1 MTMKAECRLDLA
13 TPALENARRFSRL
26 PAYRSSEISMS
37 DSRTEESVVTLQ
49 SKAEYENA
57 INLSQHVPAAKNI
70 SEMVLDAFHTSKES
84 DQIRELR
91 VAIRQAHD
99 AFDDDQAYDL
109 MGQLKQLKDAEA
121 ADNAALEDLS
131 SKFSISRI
139 LSSFKDDP
147 EFQELVYGLALKVLN
162 QTHQA
167 ISNPSAGKG
176 KAARAKKEV
185 EVFVISKDG
194 ISVTLPMRTPRSK
207 LNVDREALE
216 FLGFSFVGEGDEAEL
231 ESESFVDNS
240 GAEQPLTRKSI
251 VTALQQQTAFDGYS
265 IAQQ

>member
-1 MTMKAECRLDLA
+1 
-13 TPALENARRFSRL
+13 
-26 PAYRSSEISMS
+26 MS
-37 DSRTEESVVTLQ
+37 DSYTEISAPEESVAALQ

-57 INLSQHVPAAKNI
+57 INLSQHLPAAKII

-99 AFDDDQAYDL
+99 AFDDDKAYDL

-121 ADNAALEDLS
+121 ADNAALENLS
-131 SKFSISRI
+131 SQFSISRI

-162 QTHQA
+162 QSHQA
-167 ISNPSAGKG
+167 ISNPSAGKS
-176 KAARAKKEV
+176 KASRPKKEA

-194 ISVTLPMRTPRSK
+194 ISVTLPLRTPRSK
-207 LNVDREALE
+207 LNVDREAFE
-216 FLGFSFVGEGDEAEL
+216 FLGFAFVGEGSEAEL
-231 ESESFVDNS
+231 ENETFVDNS
-240 GAEQPLTRKSI
+240 GTEQPVTRKSI
-251 VTALQQQTAFDGYS
+251 VTALQQQSAFDGYAIS
-265 IAQQ
+265 AQS

>member
-1 MTMKAECRLDLA
+1 MKAECRLDLA

-91 VAIRQAHD
+91 IAIRQAHD

>member
-1 MTMKAECRLDLA
+1 MKAECRLDLA

-91 VAIRQAHD
+91 IAIRQAHD

-251 VTALQQQTAFDGYS
+251 VTALQQQTAFAGYS

>member
-1 MTMKAECRLDLA
+1 
-13 TPALENARRFSRL
+13 
-26 PAYRSSEISMS
+26 MS
-37 DSRTEESVVTLQ
+37 DSYTEHAAEESVVA
-49 SKAEYENA
+49 SHAKAEYENA
-57 INLSQHVPAAKNI
+57 IHLSQHVPAAKII

-91 VAIRQAHD
+91 GAIRQAHD
-99 AFDDDQAYDL
+99 AFDDDKAYEL

-121 ADNAALEDLS
+121 ADNIALEDLS
-131 SKFSISRI
+131 SKFSISRM

-162 QTHQA
+162 QSHQA

-176 KAARAKKEV
+176 KAARPKKEA

-194 ISVTLPMRTPRSK
+194 ISVTLPLRTPRSK
-207 LNVDREALE
+207 LNVDREAFE
-216 FLGFSFVGEGDEAEL
+216 FLGFSFVGDGDEAEL
-231 ESESFVDNS
+231 DVQSFVDNA
-240 GAEQPLTRKSI
+240 GVEQPLSRKSVI
-251 VTALQQQTAFDGYS
+251 TALQQQTAFDGYS

>member
-1 MTMKAECRLDLA
+1 
-13 TPALENARRFSRL
+13 
-26 PAYRSSEISMS
+26 MS
-37 DSRTEESVVTLQ
+37 DSYTEHSTEESVTALQ

-57 INLSQHVPAAKNI
+57 INLSQHVPAAKII

-99 AFDDDQAYDL
+99 AFDDDKAYDL

-121 ADNAALEDLS
+121 ADTIALEDLS

-162 QTHQA
+162 QSHHA
-167 ISNPSAGKG
+167 ISNPSAGKS
-176 KAARAKKEV
+176 KAARAKKEA

-194 ISVTLPMRTPRSK
+194 ISVTLPLRTPRSK

-216 FLGFSFVGEGDEAEL
+216 FLGFTFVGEGNEAEL
-231 ESESFVDNS
+231 ESETFVDNS
-240 GAEQPLTRKSI
+240 GVEQPVTRKSI
-251 VTALQQQTAFDGYS
+251 VTALQQQSAFDGYA
-265 IAQQ
+265 ITAQ

>member
-1 MTMKAECRLDLA
+1 MKAECRLDLA

-251 VTALQQQTAFDGYS
+251 VTALQQQTAFAGYS

>member
-1 MTMKAECRLDLA
+1 
-13 TPALENARRFSRL
+13 
-26 PAYRSSEISMS
+26 MS

-57 INLSQHVPAAKNI
+57 INLSQHLPAAKSI

-91 VAIRQAHD
+91 VAIRQAQD
-99 AFDDDQAYDL
+99 AFDDDKAYDL
-109 MGQLKQLKDAEA
+109 MGELKQLKDAEA
-121 ADNAALEDLS
+121 ADNAALEDLN

-185 EVFVISKDG
+185 EVFAISKDG
-194 ISVTLPMRTPRSK
+194 ISVTLPLRSPRSK
-207 LNVDREALE
+207 PNVDREAFE
-216 FLGFSFVGEGDEAEL
+216 FLGFTFVGEGDEAEL
-231 ESESFVDNS
+231 DVETFVDNA

-251 VTALQQQTAFDGYS
+251 ITALQQQTAFDGYS
-265 IAQQ
+265 IAAQ

>member
-1 MTMKAECRLDLA
+1 
-13 TPALENARRFSRL
+13 
-26 PAYRSSEISMS
+26 MS
-37 DSRTEESVVTLQ
+37 DARIEEPVDTLQ

-57 INLSQHVPAAKNI
+57 INLSQHVPAAKSI

-91 VAIRQAHD
+91 LAIRQAHD
-99 AFDDDQAYDL
+99 AFDDDKAYDL

-121 ADNAALEDLS
+121 ADNAALEDLN

-185 EVFVISKDG
+185 EVFAISKDG
-194 ISVTLPMRTPRSK
+194 ISVTLPMRSPRSK
-207 LNVDREALE
+207 PNVDREAFE

-231 ESESFVDNS
+231 EVETFVDNA
-240 GAEQPLTRKSI
+240 GNEQPLTRKSI

-265 IAQQ
+265 IA

>member
-1 MTMKAECRLDLA
+1 
-13 TPALENARRFSRL
+13 
-26 PAYRSSEISMS
+26 MS
-37 DSRTEESVVTLQ
+37 DSYTEHSAEESVVALHA
-49 SKAEYENA
+49 KAEYENA
-57 INLSQHVPAAKNI
+57 INLSQHVPAAKII

-99 AFDDDQAYDL
+99 AFDDDKAYDL

-121 ADNAALEDLS
+121 ADNIALEDLS

-162 QTHQA
+162 QSHQA

-176 KAARAKKEV
+176 KAARPKKEA

-194 ISVTLPMRTPRSK
+194 ISVTLPLRTPRSN
-207 LNVDREALE
+207 LNVDREAFE

-231 ESESFVDNS
+231 QVESFVDNA
-240 GAEQPLTRKSI
+240 GVEQPLSRKSVI
-251 VTALQQQTAFDGYS
+251 TALQQQTAFAGYS

>member
-1 MTMKAECRLDLA
+1 
-13 TPALENARRFSRL
+13 
-26 PAYRSSEISMS
+26 MS
-37 DSRTEESVVTLQ
+37 DSYTEHTAEESVVALHA
-49 SKAEYENA
+49 KAEYENA
-57 INLSQHVPAAKNI
+57 INLSQHVPAAKII

-91 VAIRQAHD
+91 IAIRQAHD
-99 AFDDDQAYDL
+99 AFDDDKAYEL

-121 ADNAALEDLS
+121 ADNIALEDLS

-162 QTHQA
+162 QSHQA
-167 ISNPSAGKG
+167 ISNPSTGKG
-176 KAARAKKEV
+176 KATRAKKEA

-194 ISVTLPMRTPRSK
+194 VSVTLPLRTPRSK
-207 LNVDREALE
+207 LNVDREAFE
-216 FLGFSFVGEGDEAEL
+216 FLGLRFVGEGDEAEL
-231 ESESFVDNS
+231 EVDSFVDNA
-240 GAEQPLTRKSI
+240 GIEQPLSRKSVI
-251 VTALQQQTAFDGYS
+251 TALQQQSAFEGYS

>member
-1 MTMKAECRLDLA
+1 MPDSYTAESA
-13 TPALENARRFSRL
+13 
-26 PAYRSSEISMS
+26 
-37 DSRTEESVVTLQ
+37 EESVVALQ

-57 INLSQHVPAAKNI
+57 INLSQHLPAAKII

-99 AFDDDQAYDL
+99 AFDDDTAYDL

-147 EFQELVYGLALKVLN
+147 QFQELVYGLALKVLN
-162 QTHQA
+162 QSHQA
-167 ISNPSAGKG
+167 ISNPSAGKS
-176 KAARAKKEV
+176 KASRAKKDA

-194 ISVTLPMRTPRSK
+194 ISVTLPLRTPRAK
-207 LNVDREALE
+207 LNVDREAFE

-231 ESESFVDNS
+231 EVESFVDNA
-240 GAEQPLTRKSI
+240 GTEQPLNRKTVI
-251 VTALQQQTAFDGYS
+251 TALQRQTAFEGYS

>member
-1 MTMKAECRLDLA
+1 MKAECRLDLA

-139 LSSFKDDP
+139 HSSFKDDP

-194 ISVTLPMRTPRSK
+194 VSVTLPMRTPRSK

-231 ESESFVDNS
+231 ESESFLDNS

>member
-1 MTMKAECRLDLA
+1 
-13 TPALENARRFSRL
+13 
-26 PAYRSSEISMS
+26 MS
-37 DSRTEESVVTLQ
+37 DARIEESVDTLQ

-57 INLSQHVPAAKNI
+57 INLSQHVPAAKSI

-91 VAIRQAHD
+91 LAIRQAHD
-99 AFDDDQAYDL
+99 AFDDDKAYDL

-121 ADNAALEDLS
+121 ADNAALEDLN

-176 KAARAKKEV
+176 KAARAKKEA
-185 EVFVISKDG
+185 EVFAISKDG
-194 ISVTLPMRTPRSK
+194 ISVTLPLRSPRSK
-207 LNVDREALE
+207 PNVDREAFE

-231 ESESFVDNS
+231 EVETFVDNA
-240 GAEQPLTRKSI
+240 GTEQPLTRKSI

>member
-1 MTMKAECRLDLA
+1 
-13 TPALENARRFSRL
+13 
-26 PAYRSSEISMS
+26 MS
-37 DSRTEESVVTLQ
+37 DSYTEKSAPEESVVALHA
-49 SKAEYENA
+49 KAEYENA
-57 INLSQHVPAAKNI
+57 INLSQHLPAAKII

-99 AFDDDQAYDL
+99 AFDDDTAYDL

-147 EFQELVYGLALKVLN
+147 QFQELVYGLALKVLN
-162 QTHQA
+162 QSHQA
-167 ISNPSAGKG
+167 ISNPSAGKS
-176 KAARAKKEV
+176 KASRAKKDA

-194 ISVTLPMRTPRSK
+194 ISVSLPLRTPRAK
-207 LNVDREALE
+207 LNVDREAFE

-231 ESESFVDNS
+231 EVESFVDNA
-240 GAEQPLTRKSI
+240 GTEQPLNRKNVI
-251 VTALQQQTAFDGYS
+251 TALQRQTAFEGYS

>member
-1 MTMKAECRLDLA
+1 
-13 TPALENARRFSRL
+13 
-26 PAYRSSEISMS
+26 MS
-37 DSRTEESVVTLQ
+37 DSYTEHSAEESVVALHA
-49 SKAEYENA
+49 KAEYENA
-57 INLSQHVPAAKNI
+57 INLSQHVPAAKII

-99 AFDDDQAYDL
+99 AFDDDKAYDL

-121 ADNAALEDLS
+121 ADNIALEDLS

-162 QTHQA
+162 QSHQA

-176 KAARAKKEV
+176 KAARPKKEA

-194 ISVTLPMRTPRSK
+194 ISVTLPLRTPRSK
-207 LNVDREALE
+207 LHVDREAFE

-231 ESESFVDNS
+231 QVESFVDNA
-240 GAEQPLTRKSI
+240 GVEQPLSRKSVI
-251 VTALQQQTAFDGYS
+251 TALQQQTAFAGYS

>member
-1 MTMKAECRLDLA
+1 
-13 TPALENARRFSRL
+13 
-26 PAYRSSEISMS
+26 MS
-37 DSRTEESVVTLQ
+37 DSYTAESAEESVVALQ

-57 INLSQHVPAAKNI
+57 INLSQHLPAAKII

-99 AFDDDQAYDL
+99 AFDDDKAYDL

-121 ADNAALEDLS
+121 TDNAALENLS
-131 SKFSISRI
+131 SQFSISRI

-162 QTHQA
+162 QSHQA

-176 KAARAKKEV
+176 KAARPKKEA

-194 ISVTLPMRTPRSK
+194 ISVTLPLRTPRSK
-207 LNVDREALE
+207 LNVDRAAFE

-231 ESESFVDNS
+231 EVESFVDNS
-240 GAEQPLTRKSI
+240 GAEQPLSRKSVI
-251 VTALQQQTAFDGYS
+251 TALQQQTAFDGYS

>member
-1 MTMKAECRLDLA
+1 
-13 TPALENARRFSRL
+13 
-26 PAYRSSEISMS
+26 MS

-91 VAIRQAHD
+91 IAIRQAHD

-131 SKFSISRI
+131 SKFSI
-139 LSSFKDDP
+139 
-147 EFQELVYGLALKVLN
+147 QELVYGLALKVLN

-176 KAARAKKEV
+176 KAARAKKEL

-194 ISVTLPMRTPRSK
+194 ISVTLPLRTPRSK

-240 GAEQPLTRKSI
+240 GVEQPLTRKSI

>member
-1 MTMKAECRLDLA
+1 
-13 TPALENARRFSRL
+13 
-26 PAYRSSEISMS
+26 MS
-37 DSRTEESVVTLQ
+37 DSYTEKSAPEESVVALP

-57 INLSQHVPAAKNI
+57 INLSQHLPAAKII

-99 AFDDDQAYDL
+99 AFDDDKAYDL

-121 ADNAALEDLS
+121 ADNAALENLS
-131 SKFSISRI
+131 SQFSISRI
-139 LSSFKDDP
+139 LSCFKDDP

-162 QTHQA
+162 QSHQA
-167 ISNPSAGKG
+167 ISNPSAGKS
-176 KAARAKKEV
+176 KASRPKKEA

-194 ISVTLPMRTPRSK
+194 ISVTLPLRTPRSK
-207 LNVDREALE
+207 LNVDREAFE
-216 FLGFSFVGEGDEAEL
+216 FLGFSFVGDGDEAEL
-231 ESESFVDNS
+231 EVESFVDNS
-240 GAEQPLTRKSI
+240 GAEQPLSRKSVI
-251 VTALQQQTAFDGYS
+251 TALQQQTAFAGYS

>member
-1 MTMKAECRLDLA
+1 
-13 TPALENARRFSRL
+13 
-26 PAYRSSEISMS
+26 MS
-37 DSRTEESVVTLQ
+37 DSYTEHAAEESVVALH

-57 INLSQHVPAAKNI
+57 INLSQHVPAAKII

-99 AFDDDQAYDL
+99 AFDDDKAYDL

-121 ADNAALEDLS
+121 ADNAALENLS
-131 SKFSISRI
+131 SQFSISRI
-139 LSSFKDDP
+139 LSCFKDDP

-162 QTHQA
+162 QSHQA
-167 ISNPSAGKG
+167 ISNPSAGKS
-176 KAARAKKEV
+176 KASRPKKEA

-194 ISVTLPMRTPRSK
+194 ISVTLPLRTPRSK
-207 LNVDREALE
+207 LNVDREAFE

-231 ESESFVDNS
+231 EVESFVDNT
-240 GAEQPLTRKSI
+240 GAEQPLSRKTVI
-251 VTALQQQTAFDGYS
+251 AALQQQSAFEGYS

>member
-1 MTMKAECRLDLA
+1 MPDSYTAESA
-13 TPALENARRFSRL
+13 
-26 PAYRSSEISMS
+26 
-37 DSRTEESVVTLQ
+37 EESVVALQ

-57 INLSQHVPAAKNI
+57 INLSQHLPAAKII

-99 AFDDDQAYDL
+99 AFDDDTAYDL

-147 EFQELVYGLALKVLN
+147 QFQELVYGLALKVLN
-162 QTHQA
+162 QSHQA
-167 ISNPSAGKG
+167 ISNPSAGKS
-176 KAARAKKEV
+176 KTSRAKKDA

-194 ISVTLPMRTPRSK
+194 ISVSLPLRTPRAK
-207 LNVDREALE
+207 LNVDREAFE

-231 ESESFVDNS
+231 EVESFVDNA
-240 GAEQPLTRKSI
+240 GTEQPLNRKTVI
-251 VTALQQQTAFDGYS
+251 TALQRQTAFEGYS

>member
-1 MTMKAECRLDLA
+1 M
-13 TPALENARRFSRL
+13 P
-26 PAYRSSEISMS
+26 
-37 DSRTEESVVTLQ
+37 DSYTEHAAEESVVALH

-57 INLSQHVPAAKNI
+57 INLSQHVPAAKII

-99 AFDDDQAYDL
+99 AFDDDKAYDL

-121 ADNAALEDLS
+121 ADNIALEDLS

-162 QTHQA
+162 QSHQA

-176 KAARAKKEV
+176 KAARAKKEA

-194 ISVTLPMRTPRSK
+194 ISVTLPLRTPRSK
-207 LNVDREALE
+207 LNVDREAFE
-216 FLGFSFVGEGDEAEL
+216 FLGLRFVGEGDEAEL
-231 ESESFVDNS
+231 ETDSFVDNT
-240 GAEQPLTRKSI
+240 GAEQPLSRKSVI
-251 VTALQQQTAFDGYS
+251 TALQQQTAFDGYS

>member
-1 MTMKAECRLDLA
+1 MKAECRLDLA

-49 SKAEYENA
+49 SKGEYENA

>member
-1 MTMKAECRLDLA
+1 MKAECRLDLA

-70 SEMVLDAFHTSKES
+70 SVMVLDAFHTSKES

-147 EFQELVYGLALKVLN
+147 EFQKLVYGLALKVLN

-194 ISVTLPMRTPRSK
+194 VSVTLPMRTPRSK

>member
-1 MTMKAECRLDLA
+1 
-13 TPALENARRFSRL
+13 
-26 PAYRSSEISMS
+26 MS
-37 DSRTEESVVTLQ
+37 DSYTAHSTEESVGALHA
-49 SKAEYENA
+49 KAEYENA
-57 INLSQHVPAAKNI
+57 INLSQHVPAAKII

-91 VAIRQAHD
+91 IAIRQAHD
-99 AFDDDQAYDL
+99 AFDDDKAYDL

-121 ADNAALEDLS
+121 ADNIALEDLS

-162 QTHQA
+162 QSHQA
-167 ISNPSAGKG
+167 ISNPSTGKG
-176 KAARAKKEV
+176 KAARAKKEA

-194 ISVTLPMRTPRSK
+194 VSVTLPLRTPRSK
-207 LNVDREALE
+207 LNVDREAFE
-216 FLGFSFVGEGDEAEL
+216 FLGLRFVGEGDEAEL
-231 ESESFVDNS
+231 EVDSFVDNA
-240 GAEQPLTRKSI
+240 GIEQPLSRKSVI
-251 VTALQQQTAFDGYS
+251 TALQQQSAFEGYS